1 MNNMFVSNAASSALG
16 AKRIAKS
23 PVVDVHS
30 KASIDIPIE
39 SVVAQP
45 RAACK
50 YEKIEKMI
58 THLQD
63 DVRELQDIVKYFT
76 EIIMRFG
83 EKLDNGE
90 RTVSDEIHAFDD
102 IENASDGNESD
113 HNISRDASDS
123 DDNEDIDDD
132 EGDCSVR
139 NWRGSLGEVA
149 NRYRYG
155 GGGEDD
161 IRDNDDNDDGNE
173 NNYFHDD
180 VEEQE
185 IKNL

>member
-1 MNNMFVSNAASSALG
+1 MFVSNAASSALG

-23 PVVDVHS
+23 PVVDVQS
-30 KASIDIPIE
+30 KASFDIPIE

-132 EGDCSVR
+132 EG
-139 NWRGSLGEVA
+139 
-149 NRYRYG
+149 
-155 GGGEDD
+155 EDD

-185 IKNL
+185 IKNF